1 VYRKINKAFKNLL
14 YITFLIYCGTSNA
27 LAISS
32 GNVLLE
38 SKCSINITA
47 FLKAGVQNPIKFI
60 SLKKSEPQKSSFPV
74 VKKNSK
80 IVTLVVQ
87 KISKILPFRS
97 AIIRIK
103 THFFKVAF
111 FIISIVVI
119 WMTISFFRNKADKV
133 RFMTTTRLSVMDKEV
148 QRACRHIELNYAEP
162 QLSIDTICNA
172 LVTGRPFLEALFQ
185 KELGISIQEFIN
197 QVRVNRA
204 KIIMGKNPSITV
216 DDLSSMIG
224 FVDGRT
230 FSDVFKSLSGI
241 DLAAYQQAAFSN
253 LNEI

>member
-1 VYRKINKAFKNLL
+1 
-14 YITFLIYCGTSNA
+14 
-27 LAISS
+27 
-32 GNVLLE
+32 
-38 SKCSINITA
+38 
-47 FLKAGVQNPIKFI
+47 
-60 SLKKSEPQKSSFPV
+60 
-74 VKKNSK
+74 
-80 IVTLVVQ
+80 
-87 KISKILPFRS
+87 
-97 AIIRIK
+97 
-103 THFFKVAF
+103 
-111 FIISIVVI
+111 
-119 WMTISFFRNKADKV
+119 
-133 RFMTTTRLSVMDKEV
+133 MTTTRLSVMDKEV

-162 QLSIDTICNA
+162 QLSIDTICSA